1 MDAVFWTSAALV
13 FYVYAGYP
21 AVLAVWAR
29 LCPRRRA
36 EASLSG
42 DRAWPGVSIVVAVRN
57 EARRLPARIDNLLSL
72 DYPGDRQIIVASDG
86 STDDPSSALRP
97 FPDVELIEGP
107 LRGKAAALNA
117 GVARAR
123 HDIVVFADARQA
135 FARDALRA
143 LVAPFADPRVGAVTG
158 ELILENAG
166 AGEPG
171 VAEGVGLYWRYEKHL
186 RRLESVV
193 GSVLGA
199 TGAIY
204 AMRRELWQPLPDDTI
219 LDDVLGPMRA
229 VFAGRTVVFEGRAR
243 AFDRAPEDPA
253 VEARRKIR
261 TLAGNVQILWLE
273 PRLLIPVVNPVWLQ
287 YMSHKV
293 GRLLV
298 PYALVALLVSSA
310 ALASRHVIY
319 AAALALQAAFYL
331 LAAYGAWLARQT
343 LPAPAEVRHAR
354 DAR

>member
-1 MDAVFWTSAALV
+1 
-13 FYVYAGYP
+13 
-21 AVLAVWAR
+21 
-29 LCPRRRA
+29 
-36 EASLSG
+36 
-42 DRAWPGVSIVVAVRN
+42 
-57 EARRLPARIDNLLSL
+57 
-72 DYPGDRQIIVASDG
+72 
-86 STDDPSSALRP
+86 
-97 FPDVELIEGP
+97 LIECP
-107 LRGKAAALNA
+107 PRGKAAALNA

-123 HDIVVFADARQA
+123 HEILVFADARQT
-135 FARDALRA
+135 FAPDALRA
-143 LVAPFADPRVGAVTG
+143 LVAPFADRRVGAVTG

-171 VAEGVGLYWRYEKHL
+171 VAEGVGLYWRYEKYL
-186 RRLESVV
+186 RRLESIV

-204 AMRRELWQPLPDDTI
+204 AMRRELWQPLPGDTI
-219 LDDVLGPMRA
+219 LDDVLAPMRA
-229 VFAGRTVVFEGRAR
+229 VFAGRTIVFEARAR

-253 VEARRKIR
+253 AEARRKIR
-261 TLAGNVQILWLE
+261 TLAGNVQILWLD

-319 AAALALQAAFYL
+319 AAALALQSVFYL

-343 LPAPAEVRHAR
+343 LPAPVEVTHAG